1 MSVIYAIAAAL
12 LIVIIAR
19 IVIRISRKRRQR
31 ELNPYKISIKDI
43 DRMEDGKDFEEY
55 LHRLFLAL
63 GYEDAFKT
71 VSSRDFGADLVFTDR
86 NGNRA
91 IIQAKRYAMSNPVGL
106 SAVQEI
112 YSAMPFYRA
121 QRSIVITSGIYTDAC
136 VKLAGYN
143 GVKLLG
149 REELI
154 DIIHWLKSR
163 QEDDAMDL
171 IEAEPRLILDSW
183 DDYLKDKQLKKER
196 KADKRITG

>member
-143 GVKLLG
+143 GVKLLD